1 MRSWF
6 FKRRPQLPESSGE
19 VRISAPEGL
28 HAGFARRV
36 TEVAR
41 GFRSSVTL
49 VDGRG
54 RRANAHSMLEL
65 LLLGACYGSA
75 VQVSCVG
82 DDADTAFAAV
92 ADVLAREAVAA

>member
-6 FKRRPQLPESSGE
+6 SKRRPLLPESSGE
-19 VRISAPEGL
+19 ITISAREGL
-28 HAGFARRV
+28 HAHFARRV

-54 RRANAHSMLEL
+54 RRANAHSLLEL
-65 LLLGACYGSA
+65 LLLGACYGSS

-82 DDADTAFAAV
+82 DDADTAFAAI
-92 ADVLAREAVAA
+92 ADVLGQEAVMA